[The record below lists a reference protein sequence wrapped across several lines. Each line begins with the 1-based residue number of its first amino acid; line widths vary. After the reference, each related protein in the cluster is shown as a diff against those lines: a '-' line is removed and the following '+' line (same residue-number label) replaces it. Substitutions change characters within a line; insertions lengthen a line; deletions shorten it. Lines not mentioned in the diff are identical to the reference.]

1 MKLCTR
7 SLKAEDVES
16 TVFVHSGS
24 PLLKIKYKPLDISV
38 SVRIVNNNL
47 SGAWIDALRRINKQ
61 LDKIIAE
68 VEKLII

>member
-7 SLKAEDVES
+7 SLKDEDVES
-16 TVFVHSGS
+16 TIFVHSGS
-24 PLLKIKYKPLDISV
+24 PFLKIKYKPLDISV

-47 SGAWIDALRRINKQ
+47 SGAWIEALRRINKQ

>member
-1 MKLCTR
+1 
-7 SLKAEDVES
+7 
-16 TVFVHSGS
+16 
-24 PLLKIKYKPLDISV
+24 
-38 SVRIVNNNL
+38 VRIVNNNL